1 MLGNWLAKQ
10 SIPFKFTLGFIAP
23 IACLIIAITT
33 AYLGFKEISANQ
45 RALYEVDMPAAIML
59 ANLSDNIQRLRLA
72 GQILIMS
79 QEPTVKD
86 KQIAEIFAVRQEN
99 NRIFTSL
106 QNFFKK
112 DQSVLASI
120 SHMQSELEPTY
131 QIADQELKS
140 AADNNLTDE
149 DKSDMMREQR
159 HRLANLSSV
168 ADKIAALPHR
178 LALNRMLATQEQV
191 ANQLFLFISALFA
204 TIFVTVLQLIFLN
217 RDLIGPLR
225 DLTAAARLIE
235 QGNLQIGTFASD
247 RGDELGVLQRAF
259 SSMSNALNKR
269 SEDLQK
275 AMDALHE
282 SNQELQHFAYV
293 AAHDLQEPLRTVVS
307 YLGLLEKRLDKNI
320 DDKSKKY
327 ITNAISGS
335 ERMRSLIRGLLDVA
349 RVTTKASALA
359 PVAVGD
365 IIKQIQDDLRVYLLE
380 KKATIVVGEMPTV
393 NADQTQLNQV
403 FQNLIQ
409 NAIKFQ
415 ADRAPV
421 VVITC
426 EKIKDGRSQASTGSN
441 TNFDTTSFYEF
452 RVKDNGIGIDM
463 EYAERIF
470 ALFQRL
476 HTTTEYAGTG
486 IGLSICKKIV
496 ERHGGKIRVES
507 VKDEGSTFIFTIP
520 C

>member
-1 MLGNWLAKQ
+1 MANK
-10 SIPFKFTLGFIAP
+10 SIKFKITLGFVAP
-23 IACLIIAITT
+23 IICLLIAIVT
-33 AYLGFKEISANQ
+33 AHLGFKEISANQ

-59 ANLSDNIQRLRLA
+59 ASLSDNIQRLKMA

-86 KQIAEIFAVRQEN
+86 KQIEEIFALRQEN
-99 NRIFTSL
+99 NRIFNSL
-106 QNFFKK
+106 RTFFKK
-112 DQSVLASI
+112 DQSVLNSLA
-120 SHMQSELEPTY
+120 HMQSELTPTY
-131 QIADQELKS
+131 QIADQELNSIAKL
-140 AADNNLTDE
+140 NLTDE
-149 DKSDMMREQR
+149 AKVEMMKEQR

-168 ADKIAALPHR
+168 TDHIAALPHK

-191 ANQLFLFISALFA
+191 ANQLFLFASALLA
-204 TIFVTVLQLIFLN
+204 TIFVTIVQMFYVN
-217 RDLIGPLR
+217 KDLINPLR
-225 DLTAAARLIE
+225 ELTDAARLIE
-235 QGNLQIGTFASD
+235 QGNMQTATFFSN
-247 RGDELGVLQRAF
+247 RGDEVGVLQRAF
-259 SSMSNALNKR
+259 SAMSTALGKR
-269 SEDLQK
+269 SDELQN
-275 AMDALHE
+275 AMNALHE

-320 DDKSKKY
+320 DEKSKKY
-327 ITNAISGS
+327 IANAISGS

-349 RVTTKASALA
+349 RVTTKAGALA

-365 IIKQIQDDLRVYLLE
+365 IIKQIQSDLRVYLLE
-380 KKATIVVGEMPTV
+380 KKATIVFGHLPTI

-421 VVITC
+421 VEITG
-426 EKIKDGRSQASTGSN
+426 EKIGDGA
-441 TNFDTTSFYEF
+441 DSFYEF

-476 HTTTEYAGTG
+476 HTSTEYAGTG
-486 IGLSICKKIV
+486 IGLSICKKII

-507 VKDEGSTFIFTIP
+507 IKGEGSTFIFTIP
-520 C
+520 V

>member
-1 MLGNWLAKQ
+1 MLGNWLANK
-10 SIPFKFTLGFIAP
+10 SIPFKFTLCFVAP
-23 IACLIIAITT
+23 IFCMLIAITT
-33 AYLGFKEISANQ
+33 AFLGFKEISANQ
-45 RALYEVDMPAAIML
+45 RALYEVDMPASIML
-59 ANLSDNIQRLRLA
+59 ANLSDNIQRLKLS
-72 GQILIMS
+72 GQVLIMS

-106 QNFFKK
+106 QTFFKK
-112 DQSVLASI
+112 DQGVLDSI
-120 SHMQSELEPTY
+120 ALMQSELTPTY
-131 QIADQELKS
+131 QIADQELNS
-140 AADNNLTDE
+140 AKDNRLTDE
-149 DKSDMMREQR
+149 DKTEMMREQR
-159 HRLANLSSV
+159 HRLAKLSTV
-168 ADKIAALPHR
+168 ADRIAALPHK

-191 ANQLFLFISALFA
+191 ANQLFLFASALLA
-204 TIFVTVLQLIFLN
+204 TLFVTILQMVYVN
-217 RDLIGPLR
+217 KDLIKPLR
-225 DLTAAARLIE
+225 DLTDAARLIE
-235 QGNLQIGTFASD
+235 QGNLQVGTFSSN

-259 SSMSNALNKR
+259 SSMHTALNKR
-269 SEDLQK
+269 SEELQS
-275 AMDALHE
+275 AINALHE

-320 DDKSKKY
+320 DEKSKKY

-349 RVTTKASALA
+349 RVTTKAGELT

-365 IIKQIQDDLRVYLLE
+365 IIKQIQNDLRVYLME
-380 KKATIVVGEMPTV
+380 KKATIVVGHLPTV
-393 NADQTQLNQV
+393 KADQTQLNQV

-415 ADRAPV
+415 GDRAPV
-421 VVITC
+421 IEITS
-426 EKIKDGRSQASTGSN
+426 EKIGAGS
-441 TNFDTTSFYEF
+441 DSFYEF

-476 HTTTEYAGTG
+476 HTSTEYEGTG
-486 IGLSICKKIV
+486 IGLSICKKII

-507 VKDEGSTFIFTIP
+507 VKGEGSTFFFTIP
-520 C
+520 V